1 MERFFLL
8 DPYNDKQLDMLSIFE
23 KENNLSIIDSIDK
36 SISKEEYLNR
46 KKERNEIEEIL
57 FTEKDGK
64 IIDCCFIQ
72 GEKDRKVCKIMCYD
86 IMNKS
91 RKRKLPLLASEYLLN
106 TLDMEEVFIDVLP
119 EDTTMQNYL
128 TEKGFV
134 SLGDNNGKLIYLKDR
149 EEKENSQR
157 MI

>member
-8 DPYNDKQLDMLSIFE
+8 DPYNDKQLEMLSIFE
-23 KENNLSIIDSIDK
+23 KENNLSIIDSIDN

-46 KKERNEIEEIL
+46 KKEKNEIEEIL

-128 TEKGFV
+128 KEKGFV

>member
-8 DPYNDKQLDMLSIFE
+8 DPYNDKQLEMLSIFE

-36 SISKEEYLNR
+36 SISKEEYLNK
-46 KKERNEIEEIL
+46 KKEKNEIEEIL